1 MWGPWIPRGVRPHP
15 LHSGGRD
22 VKVVRAADFGYR
34 SGELS
39 TAPHPLLLLLFWID
53 LKKKGDLP
61 VEIPVNLP
69 PAEPV

>member
-1 MWGPWIPRGVRPHP
+1 
-15 LHSGGRD
+15 